1 MRPGDQ
7 HANFTIVHPMGRMIN
22 QFTNYGNTF
31 GENKLGNVLF
41 TFEFGLFLAT
51 VLKEGGIL
59 DPVGKIKLEKGI
71 RRTGMQLLR

>member
-7 HANFTIVHPMGRMIN
+7 HANFTIVHPMRRMIN
-22 QFTNYGNTF
+22 RIANYGNTF
-31 GENKLGNVLF
+31 GENKLENVVF

-59 DPVGKIKLEKGI
+59 DPVEKAKLENGI
-71 RRTGMQLLR
+71 RRTGMQL